1 MNWKFF
7 CKKSDCSHCPVSYSK
22 LKYFRMHCLII
33 NLSLLFSFTAL
44 LTFSHKTPLFIK
56 IWNYCMCRRK
66 SNQTISDQRTTT
78 NRCKRIIS
86 KHCDDSGIRKH
97 YQLFFH
103 LVLFGI
109 ICNVLELQIV
119 AMPINV
125 MESFYWKYRISYAF

>member
-1 MNWKFF
+1 
-7 CKKSDCSHCPVSYSK
+7 
-22 LKYFRMHCLII
+22 
-33 NLSLLFSFTAL
+33 
-44 LTFSHKTPLFIK
+44 
-56 IWNYCMCRRK
+56 MCRRK

-109 ICNVLELQIV
+109 ICNILELQIV
-119 AMPINV
+119 AMPINL
-125 MESFYWKYRISYAF
+125 MESCYCKYRISYAFLNFIAKPIYLSQKYDDCDQHVEYTLLSTFKVQ